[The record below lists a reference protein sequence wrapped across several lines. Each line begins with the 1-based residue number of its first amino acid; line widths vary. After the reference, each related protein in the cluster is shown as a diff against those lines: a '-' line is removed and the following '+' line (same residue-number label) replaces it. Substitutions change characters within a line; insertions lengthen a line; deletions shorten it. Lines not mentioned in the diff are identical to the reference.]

1 MDTPHFP
8 SGRKIFYLFPQGDF
22 HRAAVQHIIDSEY
35 EIYTLSDHKRG
46 LPLIFQ
52 YNGAIVFINLDATVK
67 ADQLLIGIRD
77 FCRQTSNRSIA
88 LFLLCSSEEQQK
100 QTESYVND
108 FSNCST
114 INYGDTEKEF
124 SEILDITLDRLKAR
138 GQRSYVR
145 FGTNTEEIAQISFK
159 RKERTFQ
166 GALHDISSAGLSFSL
181 KENINLPLRS
191 KLREISLDL
200 GYVVNDLAG
209 QISIK
214 RRLPNGQILYVL
226 LFEKTLSQEIRQH
239 LRFVIH
245 ASLQR
250 QFIKR
255 LEQVA
260 VP

>member
-1 MDTPHFP
+1 MDTPLFP
-8 SGRKIFYLFPQGDF
+8 SGRKIFYLFPQGEF
-22 HRAAVQHIIDSEY
+22 HRGVVQHIIDSEY

-77 FCRQTSNRSIA
+77 FCRQTSNRSIE
-88 LFLLCSSEEQQK
+88 LFLLCNSEDEQK
-100 QTESYVND
+100 QTDSYVND

-114 INYGDTEKEF
+114 LNSADSSKDFNDVIDTV
-124 SEILDITLDRLKAR
+124 LDRLKAR

-145 FGTNTEEIAQISFK
+145 FGTNMDEIAEISFK
-159 RKERTFQ
+159 RKDRPFH
-166 GALHDISSAGLSFSL
+166 GVLHDISSAGLSFSL
-181 KENINLPLRS
+181 RDDTNLPLRS
-191 KLREISLDL
+191 KLKDISIDL
-200 GYVVNDLAG
+200 GYTVNELAG

-214 RRLPNGQILYVL
+214 RRLPGGQILFVL
-226 LFEKTLSQEIRQH
+226 VFEKALPQEIRQH